1 MICFRCKKAF
11 SSILTQC
18 PSCGFKMDVTSS
30 FNDIK
35 EALHRTKVS
44 HSQISNWL
52 REIEEKIDILESN
65 VGSSLTKVI
74 QDLPDSESRDEK
86 KAQIEAA
93 PSQTVSVYESS
104 RRASIEPAVPKYEDK
119 YISDTK
125 SKNTLF
131 AEVRFGQKW
140 LLIIGIVTTIVG
152 IGFFLKYAFDRNWIG
167 PVGRVGLAYLSS
179 VLFLGI
185 GEYYKRGDYKTFG
198 LYLIGGGISSL
209 YLSTYAAFQ
218 IYHLIGYY
226 TAFSFMVVVTAS
238 SGFLSIKNDSK
249 WLSILGL
256 FGGFM
261 TPLIL
266 NTGKDNTIAL
276 MSYIAMLNFGILG
289 IAFFK
294 RWRELNFLGFL
305 ATWLIFS
312 IWCETSYTSAKFWQ
326 TIIFV
331 NLFFLIYA
339 VAPFIYYFVHET
351 NDRIEGYYITFP
363 NTIIG
368 FGYSFITIK
377 AHISLQAVSVV
388 TLTYAG
394 LFFLMAKYLQRKHQK
409 LTEPAI
415 MLLGQALLFLTI
427 TIPLLFSGNWITIL
441 WTAQAVI
448 CIWIALRTNNEW
460 LFKGAQILLIITI
473 GKFVFYDYLSIFTL
487 RPDGL
492 FFRGGFTHLMLERWI
507 TSAIVLCSIPVCIKL
522 IKSGASSLIDIS
534 IAAIDAPK
542 IYLGLFLILLFLVMN
557 IETSAFFYDY
567 ARSARFAS
575 ISVLWALYA
584 IGLMMVGV
592 LKNIEILRKCAFG
605 LFALTVLKVVLI
617 DMDNVSTPF
626 RIISFIV
633 LGLMLMGSSYLYHRY
648 RDRILGAETEK
659 L

>member
-1 MICFRCKKAF
+1 MRCFRCKKDF

-18 PSCGFKMDVTSS
+18 PSCGLKIDLTNS

-44 HSQISNWL
+44 HSQISDWL
-52 REIEEKIDILESN
+52 KELEEKIYILESN
-65 VGSSLTKVI
+65 VETSFTKNI
-74 QDLPDSESRDEK
+74 RDLPDSESPDEK
-86 KAQIEAA
+86 TQKQTV
-93 PSQTVSVYESS
+93 PSQTDSVYESS
-104 RRASIEPAVPKYEDK
+104 TKESIEPAASKYEDK
-119 YISDTK
+119 YVSDTK
-125 SKNTLF
+125 SKNTVYT
-131 AEVRFGQKW
+131 EVRFGQKW

-152 IGFFLKYAFDRNWIG
+152 IGFFLKYAFDQNWIG
-167 PVGRVGLAYLSS
+167 PAGRVGLAYLSS

-185 GEYYKRGDYKTFG
+185 GQYYKRGDYKTFG

-256 FGGFM
+256 LGGFM

-276 MSYIAMLNFGILG
+276 MSYIAILNFGILG

-312 IWCETSYTSAKFWQ
+312 IWYETSYTSAKFWE

-339 VAPFIYYFVHET
+339 VAPFIYYFVHECS
-351 NDRIEGYYITFP
+351 DRIGGYYITFP
-363 NTIIG
+363 NTVIA

-377 AHISLQAVSVV
+377 AYISLQAVSVV

-394 LFFLMAKYLQRKHQK
+394 LFFLMSKYLQRKHQK
-409 LTEPAI
+409 ITEPAI
-415 MLLGQALLFLTI
+415 VLLGQALLFLTI
-427 TIPLLFSGNWITIL
+427 TIPLLFSGNWITIF
-441 WTAQAVI
+441 WAVQAVI
-448 CIWIALRTNNEW
+448 YIWIGLRTNNGW
-460 LFKGAQILLIITI
+460 VFKGGQILLISTI
-473 GKFVFYDYLSIFTL
+473 GKFVFYDYSSIFTL
-487 RPDGL
+487 NLEGL
-492 FFRGGFTHLMLERWI
+492 YLRGGFTHLILERWI

-522 IKSGASSLIDIS
+522 IKSRASSFIDTS
-534 IAAIDAPK
+534 IADIDAPK
-542 IYLGLFLILLFLVMN
+542 IYLGLFLILLFVVMN

-567 ARSARFAS
+567 AHSARFAS

-584 IGLMMVGV
+584 IGLMIVGV
-592 LKNIEILRKCAFG
+592 IKNIEILRKCSFG
-605 LFALTVLKVVLI
+605 LFGLTILKVVLI
-617 DMDNVSTPF
+617 DMSNVSTPF
-626 RIISFIV
+626 RIISFII

-648 RDRILGAETEK
+648 RNRILGAETEK